1 MDYKA
6 AIKEKLGKL
15 LFLEMNIEGFKKT
28 VGIPEYVTFKNKDLY
43 IPISSEYISSN
54 IENEIKIKNLPIY
67 YFIEGMFLAMGS
79 DETLRFNDDYELILD
94 YIKDTES
101 CIKSLISKNI
111 EKDKL
116 LDGYVLL
123 KGYYNYSKDLDVMK
137 KLLLVGES
145 LREKDSGFNDILLE
159 EIDYCEKGGLN
170 IAEAYLYKAIVLKD
184 KGDFSAAKVAMNEY
198 HNRGG
203 KVTPEVEIINKDIDN
218 IFTYEKA
225 IELLNEDPEESIEML
240 LKLTEEFDSNPLIYY
255 YIALGFRKLEDYEKA
270 IYYLKESLQIES
282 GILEVVVELGVN
294 YACIGEFNEAIKYFR
309 KAFEASKEVEVCT
322 NIVMCY
328 LNLNDY
334 ENAKLHLDIAKS
346 INSDDEIVKQ
356 LDKMLA
362 NL

>member
-15 LFLEMNIEGFKKT
+15 LFLEMNIEGFKKN

-43 IPISSEYISSN
+43 IPISSKYISSN
-54 IENEIKIKNLPIY
+54 VQNEIKIKNLPIY

-145 LREKDSGFNDILLE
+145 LREKDSGFNDMLLE
-159 EIDYCEKGGLN
+159 EIDYCEKNGLN

-255 YIALGFRKLEDYEKA
+255 YIALGFRKLDDYEKA

-309 KAFEASKEVEVCT
+309 KAFEASKEVEICT

>member
-54 IENEIKIKNLPIY
+54 IQNEIKIKNLPIY

-111 EKDKL
+111 ENDKL
-116 LDGYVLL
+116 LEGYVLL

-159 EIDYCEKGGLN
+159 EIDYCEKNGLN
-170 IAEAYLYKAIVLKD
+170 IAEAYLYKAIVLKG

-203 KVTPEVEIINKDIDN
+203 KVTAEVEIINKDIDN
-218 IFTYEKA
+218 IYTYEKA

-240 LKLTEEFDSNPLIYY
+240 LKLTEEFDNNPLIYY
-255 YIALGFRKLEDYEKA
+255 YISLGFRKLEDYEKA

-294 YACIGEFNEAIKYFR
+294 YACIGEFNQAIKYFR
-309 KAFEASKEVEVCT
+309 KAFEASKEVEICT

-346 INSDDEIVKQ
+346 INSEDEIVKQ

-362 NL
+362 NV

>member
-54 IENEIKIKNLPIY
+54 IQNEIKIKNLPIY

-111 EKDKL
+111 ENDKL
-116 LDGYVLL
+116 LEGYVLL

-145 LREKDSGFNDILLE
+145 LREKDSGFNDILLD
-159 EIDYCEKGGLN
+159 EIDYCEKNGLN
-170 IAEAYLYKAIVLKD
+170 IAEAYLYKAIVLKG

-203 KVTPEVEIINKDIDN
+203 KVTAEVEIINKDIDN
-218 IFTYEKA
+218 IYTYEKA

-240 LKLTEEFDSNPLIYY
+240 LKLTEEFDNNPLIYY

-294 YACIGEFNEAIKYFR
+294 YACIGEFNQAIKYFR
-309 KAFEASKEVEVCT
+309 KAFEASKEVEICT

-346 INSDDEIVKQ
+346 INSEDEIVKQ

-362 NL
+362 NV